1 MLQLRRF
8 SLLILASLLL
18 CLASA
23 GVARADAVTFVAN
36 LTGSQEVPANAS
48 AATGFAT
55 VVLNAAQNQITVN
68 VSFSGLSAPAT
79 AGHIHGPAAPG
90 SNAPV
95 LFPFAGVPNATSGN
109 IPEQTFAIT
118 PTQVAQLFGGLF
130 YVNIHSSNFP
140 GGEIRG
146 QLVQTPEPATL
157 TLLMTGI
164 AGVGTVVRKRRKA
177 A

>member
-1 MLQLRRF
+1 LSSFSRRRPSRRCHVRGESYRF
-8 SLLILASLLL
+8 SG
-18 CLASA
+18 SA
-23 GVARADAVTFVAN
+23 GERFSRYWVRY
-36 LTGSQEVPANAS
+36 SR
-48 AATGFAT
+48 
-55 VVLNAAQNQITVN
+55 LNAAQNQITVN